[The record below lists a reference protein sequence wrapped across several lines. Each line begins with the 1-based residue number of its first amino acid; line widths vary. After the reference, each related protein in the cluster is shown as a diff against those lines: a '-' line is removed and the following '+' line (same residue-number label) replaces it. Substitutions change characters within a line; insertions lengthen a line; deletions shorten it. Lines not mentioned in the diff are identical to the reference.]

1 MTALRDVLRFEELRT
16 ELQAI
21 ADDMAIRFAR
31 SSRSPVIR
39 EYLDFSTAICLPD
52 GRIAAQGF
60 SLPLHL
66 GAVPRA
72 VAAVLRP
79 VPGRASAGR
88 SRDPQ
93 RSVPRGHAP
102 AGHLHGGAGV
112 RVR

>member
-1 MTALRDVLRFEELRT
+1 TLGDVLRFEEVRT

-72 VAAVLRP
+72 VAAVLDRFPAGLRP
-79 VPGRASAGR
+79 GDLVIVN
-88 SRDPQ
+88 DPYHGGMHLPD
-93 RSVPRGHAP
+93 VFTVAP
-102 AGHLHGGAGV
+102 AYAF
-112 RVR
+112 